1 MYLFRPTK
9 QRNILQD
16 AQDHNSY
23 PFSNSLLSTTLPYD
37 YRVNLD
43 PPPVI
48 LQRLFFPED
57 RQSVNV
63 YRSGGHASRFLTES
77 EINGQPKPRLF
88 DTPAPWK
95 LISRGDQEN
104 VSGWTSFIPRGTF
117 FDKISTSRRIR
128 GRKYDQPSLHRLD
141 YQNLQFVPG
150 VDNAREEHQR
160 GPPFVSES
168 ENAARKSLHNAKT
181 QFVVSLGHDES
192 EITND
197 EHECFQSSRYF
208 NIAGENHI
216 EFDRLRHRPTCG
228 LNNGVHAVIS
238 NLDLKAKC
246 EEDQQ
251 PLANVFVLKTK
262 ARSHPQHIEEQQ
274 RLNRSLGFS
283 HVRDAD
289 IAEQRLF
296 ARELGLLRCDAG
308 LQLSM
313 DRKQNLNMM
322 DEGNNVFLA
331 HSPKFQRQKRAF
343 IDLGPLGNY
352 PVAR

>member
-128 GRKYDQPSLHRLD
+128 GRKYDQPSLQRLD

-160 GPPFVSES
+160 GPAFVSES
-168 ENAARKSLHNAKT
+168 ENKARKSLHNAKT
-181 QFVVSLGHDES
+181 QFVVGIGHDES

-208 NIAGENHI
+208 DIAGENHV

-228 LNNGVHAVIS
+228 LNNGVHAVVS

-262 ARSHPQHIEEQQ
+262 ARSHPQHVEEQQ
-274 RLNRSLGFS
+274 RLNRTLGFS
-283 HVRDAD
+283 HVRDED
-289 IAEQRLF
+289 VAEQRLF
-296 ARELGLLRCDAG
+296 EREFGVLRSDAG
-308 LQLSM
+308 FQLSM
-313 DRKQNLNMM
+313 DRKQNLNLM
-322 DEGNNVFLA
+322 DEGNNVYLS

-343 IDLGPLGNY
+343 IDLGPLGK
-352 PVAR
+352 